1 MNYDNIICIQCNEK
15 LKNFKNIIIHFIM
28 HKNLCPFCVA
38 SYKSHKQFYDGN
50 GHFNNKK
57 CKSFQSL
64 IITNKEKRDSFYKK
78 LKDITGE
85 KLIYPTKD
93 SDDPCNHLY
102 AQNQDELLYEENNQ
116 NNQTND
122 NEENE
127 TIGLQYSDD
136 ENIEIESAQN
146 EPAINIDNEQNKLNE
161 IEIEFL
167 MLGIDNSM
175 ILLRIFSD
183 SMQCNNKKDYTIMV
197 EIENY
202 IGDEFKKN
210 KLLLFVVPNDWL
222 QNFHQ
227 TIRALF
233 STLLGNGFNL
243 QIGNEQIDVGTIDI
257 PEFRT
262 SCKLNGHNS
271 NEYACHTC
279 DKSRDG
285 LFICQAGTL
294 RKQEDIT
301 NFHSTKPKYDELYN
315 DIELNQVWEKKAKE
329 IGIKGVD
336 RGKGRD
342 NRSILYYILIL
353 IKNQISND
361 DFLIMEQLLTICF
374 RLYSDSFDDNDL
386 NLLQVLIESF
396 NQKVNLITET
406 ELMNFHLLLHYP
418 IYIKNW
424 GAPKYTSAET
434 FEAQLSRIKNFLNN
448 NTNNR
453 DEQYQRV
460 TTLNMVKFFNSVD
473 KLKSIEDESTTLIM
487 GNKIN
492 NLDNLNNTKL
502 KINSLFKNYQH
513 LTFPTSIKNNKEV
526 YNVGDAIEV
535 ASDNVLS
542 GRWDSWPLDSS
553 CNNSLVIYWCWRS

>member
-38 SYKSHKQFYDGN
+38 CYKSHKQFYDGN

-57 CKSFQSL
+57 C
-64 IITNKEKRDSFYKK
+64 
-78 LKDITGE
+78 E

-175 ILLRIFSD
+175 SLILLQKIKNFCDKNINNLNQIRYTPQYLDKLFLNNFKIKGQFFRNENYDHSIFYFEIKNVLVNLLNKNHFFERIDFDTDFENGIYTNFKSGEQFKSLKKINKNKIVLLRNFSD
-183 SMQCNNKKDYTIMV
+183 K
-197 EIENY
+197 
-202 IGDEFKKN
+202 FK
-210 KLLLFVVPNDWL
+210 
-222 QNFHQ
+222 
-227 TIRALF
+227 
-233 STLLGNGFNL
+233 
-243 QIGNEQIDVGTIDI
+243 
-257 PEFRT
+257 T
-262 SCKLNGHNS
+262 SCKLNGHIS

-285 LFICQAGTL
+285 LFICQSGTL

-315 DIELNQVWEKKAKE
+315 DIELKQVWEKKAKE

-336 RGKGRD
+336 RGWVEPL
-342 NRSILYYILIL
+342 SINYLKTQPDILHNIL
-353 IKNQISND
+353 LGVAQRCLN
-361 DFLIMEQLLTICF
+361 
-374 RLYSDSFDDNDL
+374 YSS
-386 NLLQVLIESF
+386 
-396 NQKVNLITET
+396 
-406 ELMNFHLLLHYP
+406 
-418 IYIKNW
+418 
-424 GAPKYTSAET
+424 
-434 FEAQLSRIKNFLNN
+434 
-448 NTNNR
+448 TN
-453 DEQYQRV
+453 
-460 TTLNMVKFFNSVD
+460 
-473 KLKSIEDESTTLIM
+473 
-487 GNKIN
+487 
-492 NLDNLNNTKL
+492 
-502 KINSLFKNYQH
+502 
-513 LTFPTSIKNNKEV
+513 
-526 YNVGDAIEV
+526 
-535 ASDNVLS
+535 
-542 GRWDSWPLDSS
+542 
-553 CNNSLVIYWCWRS
+553 

>member
-38 SYKSHKQFYDGN
+38 SYKSHKQFYDAN

-78 LKDITGE
+78 LKDIT
-85 KLIYPTKD
+85 
-93 SDDPCNHLY
+93 
-102 AQNQDELLYEENNQ
+102 ENNQ

-175 ILLRIFSD
+175 SLILLQKIKNFWDKNINNLNQIRYTPQYLDKLFLNNFKIKGQFFKNENYDHSIFYFEIKNVLVNLLNKNHFFERIDFDTDFENGIYTNFKSGEQFKRLKKKKINKIVLLRIFSD

-202 IGDEFKKN
+202 IGDEFKKIN
-210 KLLLFVVPNDWL
+210 YYYL
-222 QNFHQ
+222 
-227 TIRALF
+227 ALF
-233 STLLGNGFNL
+233 STLLCNGFNL
-243 QIGNEQIDVGTIDI
+243 QIGNEQIDVVPFGLTMDI

-285 LFICQAGTL
+285 LFICQSGTL

-315 DIELNQVWEKKAKE
+315 DIELKQVWEKKK
-329 IGIKGVD
+329 K
-336 RGKGRD
+336 K
-342 NRSILYYILIL
+342 
-353 IKNQISND
+353 
-361 DFLIMEQLLTICF
+361 
-374 RLYSDSFDDNDL
+374 
-386 NLLQVLIESF
+386 
-396 NQKVNLITET
+396 
-406 ELMNFHLLLHYP
+406 
-418 IYIKNW
+418 
-424 GAPKYTSAET
+424 
-434 FEAQLSRIKNFLNN
+434 
-448 NTNNR
+448 
-453 DEQYQRV
+453 
-460 TTLNMVKFFNSVD
+460 
-473 KLKSIEDESTTLIM
+473 
-487 GNKIN
+487 
-492 NLDNLNNTKL
+492 
-502 KINSLFKNYQH
+502 
-513 LTFPTSIKNNKEV
+513 
-526 YNVGDAIEV
+526 
-535 ASDNVLS
+535 
-542 GRWDSWPLDSS
+542 
-553 CNNSLVIYWCWRS
+553 